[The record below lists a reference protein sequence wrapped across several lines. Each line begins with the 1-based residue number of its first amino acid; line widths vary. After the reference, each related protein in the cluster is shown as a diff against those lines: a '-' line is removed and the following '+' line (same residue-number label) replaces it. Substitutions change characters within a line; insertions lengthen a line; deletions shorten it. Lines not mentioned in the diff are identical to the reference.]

1 MKHHLNISRGYHP
14 FCYNA
19 VIQVCFQN
27 PVVLDKW
34 GKGRGWVYGMKL
46 HG

>member
-1 MKHHLNISRGYHP
+1 MDTLNVKRKIS